1 MLGRAM
7 RELPMRRKS
16 WLADCGRRIRQ
27 RLRIPVTLCML
38 ALGLSFLPS
47 PPDVF
52 AAAVDDAFVAGYATA
67 VLERDFNLHAPSLQV
82 KDGLI
87 TVTAEDLGGADR
99 DEVLK
104 KLSSI
109 RGAVRAVVTH
119 AGMTSTDPASKLAG
133 QTPHLA
139 ARKGPGELGPPSD
152 PLPVGWLPEGHLF
165 SSLLADPRWP
175 HFSASY
181 QYHPNDKNV
190 RSVGAV
196 SFGET
201 IPLYR
206 TAAPM
211 MGQVE
216 LGLQA
221 GVFAIF
227 DLETKSRDL
236 VNADYFVAAM
246 AAYRTGN
253 VSALARLF
261 HQSSHLGDEFL
272 LRTRVERVNLSYEG
286 VDLKLSYD
294 FPFGFRLYG
303 GGRVLVDQEPSDLK
317 RLATQAGV
325 EFRSPRTIWGDRI
338 RPVAAL
344 DVQNHQENAWRT
356 DLSVR
361 AGIQF
366 ESLQVLGRNLQLLA
380 HYFNGYSPDGQFYKQ
395 KIEYIGLG
403 VHLNF

>member
-1 MLGRAM
+1 M
-7 RELPMRRKS
+7 RSKS
-16 WLADCGRRIRQ
+16 WLAGCGIMPMQHMRVRR
-27 RLRIPVTLCML
+27 L
-38 ALGLSFLPS
+38 ATFCTFALAGFFLAS
-47 PPDVF
+47 PASDVW
-52 AAAVDDAFVAGYATA
+52 AAASDDAFVAGYATA
-67 VLERDFNLHAPSLQV
+67 VLEREFNVRAPSLRV
-82 KDGLI
+82 KEGVI
-87 TVTAEDLGGADR
+87 TVTAEDLAGADR
-99 DEVLK
+99 EEVLRS
-104 KLSSI
+104 LSSI
-109 RGAVRAVVTH
+109 RGVRRVAVLGA
-119 AGMTSTDPASKLAG
+119 DPASPDPASTIALQPPPAD
-133 QTPHLA
+133 
-139 ARKGPGELGPPSD
+139 RGPGEVGPTSG

-165 SSLLADPRWP
+165 RPLLADPRWP

-181 QYHPNDKNV
+181 QYYPNDKNV

-227 DLETKSRDL
+227 DLEAKSKDL
-236 VNADYFVAAM
+236 VNADYFVAAL
-246 AAYRTGN
+246 AAYRTGG

-303 GGRVLVDQEPSDLK
+303 GGRVLFDQEPSDLK
-317 RLATQAGV
+317 PWATQAGV
-325 EFRSPRTIWGDRI
+325 EFRSPQTFWGGRI

-344 DVQNHQENAWRT
+344 DVQNHQENAWHT
-356 DLSVR
+356 DVSAR
-361 AGIQF
+361 AGMQF
-366 ESLQVLGRNLQLLA
+366 ENLRVLGRNLQLLV
-380 HYFNGYSPDGQFYKQ
+380 HYFNGYSPNGQFYKQ
-395 KIEYIGLG
+395 KIEYVGLG
-403 VHLNF
+403 VHFHF

>member
-1 MLGRAM
+1 
-7 RELPMRRKS
+7 
-16 WLADCGRRIRQ
+16 
-27 RLRIPVTLCML
+27 ML
-38 ALGLSFLPS
+38 AGKEHPIVERSLDLAEHGLS
-47 PPDVF
+47 
-52 AAAVDDAFVAGYATA
+52 
-67 VLERDFNLHAPSLQV
+67 
-82 KDGLI
+82 LI
-87 TVTAEDLGGADR
+87 ADR
-99 DEVLK
+99 
-104 KLSSI
+104 
-109 RGAVRAVVTH
+109 
-119 AGMTSTDPASKLAG
+119 
-133 QTPHLA
+133 
-139 ARKGPGELGPPSD
+139 GPGEVGPTSG
-152 PLPVGWLPEGHLF
+152 PLPVGWLPEGHVF
-165 SSLLADPRWP
+165 SPLLADPRWP

-181 QYHPNDKNV
+181 QYYPNDKNL
-190 RSVGAV
+190 RSVGAL

-206 TAAPM
+206 TASPV

-227 DLETKSRDL
+227 DLEAKSKDL
-236 VNADYFVAAM
+236 VNADYFVAAL

-303 GGRVLVDQEPSDLK
+303 GGRVLFDQEPSDLK
-317 RLATQAGV
+317 PWATQAGV
-325 EFRSPRTIWGDRI
+325 EFRSPQTFWGDRI

-344 DVQNHQENAWRT
+344 DVQNHQENAWHT
-356 DLSVR
+356 DVSAR
-361 AGIQF
+361 AGMQF
-366 ESLQVLGRNLQLLA
+366 ENLRVLGRNLQLLV
-380 HYFNGYSPDGQFYKQ
+380 HYFNGYSPNGQFYKQ

-403 VHLNF
+403 VHFHF

>member
-1 MLGRAM
+1 M
-7 RELPMRRKS
+7 RSKS
-16 WLADCGRRIRQ
+16 WLADCGIMPMQHMRV
-27 RLRIPVTLCML
+27 RLSVTLCTL
-38 ALGLSFLPS
+38 SLGLFFLAS
-47 PPDVF
+47 PASDVW
-52 AAAVDDAFVAGYATA
+52 AAASDDAFVAGYATA
-67 VLERDFNLHAPSLQV
+67 VLEREFNVRAPSLRV
-82 KDGLI
+82 KEGLI
-87 TVTAEDLGGADR
+87 TVTAEDLAGADR
-99 DEVLK
+99 EEVLRR
-104 KLSSI
+104 LSSI
-109 RGAVRAVVTH
+109 RGVLRVVVRNGETESADTVSEI
-119 AGMTSTDPASKLAG
+119 APQPPAAD
-133 QTPHLA
+133 
-139 ARKGPGELGPPSD
+139 RGPGEVGPPSG

-165 SSLLADPRWP
+165 RPLLADPRWP

-181 QYHPNDKNV
+181 QYYPNDKNV

-227 DLETKSRDL
+227 DLEAKSKDL
-236 VNADYFVAAM
+236 VNADYFVAAL

-286 VDLKLSYD
+286 VDLKVSYD
-294 FPFGFRLYG
+294 FPLGFRLYG
-303 GGRVLVDQEPSDLK
+303 GGRVLIDKDPSDLK
-317 RLATQAGV
+317 SWATQAGV
-325 EFRSPRTIWGDRI
+325 EFRSPLTFWGGRI

-356 DLSVR
+356 DVSAR

-366 ESLQVLGRNLQLLA
+366 ESLRVLGRNLQLLVQ
-380 HYFNGYSPDGQFYKQ
+380 YFNGYSPNGQFYKQ
-395 KIEYIGLG
+395 KIEYVGLG
-403 VHLNF
+403 VHFHF

>member
-1 MLGRAM
+1 M
-7 RELPMRRKS
+7 RSKS
-16 WLADCGRRIRQ
+16 WLADCGIMPMQHMRV
-27 RLRIPVTLCML
+27 RLSVTLCTL
-38 ALGLSFLPS
+38 SLGLFFLAS
-47 PPDVF
+47 PASDVW
-52 AAAVDDAFVAGYATA
+52 AAASDDAFVAGYATA
-67 VLERDFNLHAPSLQV
+67 VLEREFNVRAPSLRV
-82 KDGLI
+82 KEGLV
-87 TVTAEDLGGADR
+87 TVTAEDLAGADR
-99 DEVLK
+99 EEVLRR
-104 KLSSI
+104 LSSI
-109 RGAVRAVVTH
+109 RGVLRVVVRNAETESADTVSEI
-119 AGMTSTDPASKLAG
+119 ALQPPAAD
-133 QTPHLA
+133 
-139 ARKGPGELGPPSD
+139 RGPGEVGPTSG

-165 SSLLADPRWP
+165 RPLLADPRWP

-181 QYHPNDKNV
+181 QYYPNDKNV

-206 TAAPM
+206 TDAPIA
-211 MGQVE
+211 GQVE

-236 VNADYFVAAM
+236 LNADYFVAAL
-246 AAYRTGN
+246 AAYRTGG

-261 HQSSHLGDEFL
+261 HQSSHLGDEYL

-294 FPFGFRLYG
+294 FPYGFRLYG
-303 GGRVLVDQEPSDLK
+303 GGRVLFDQEPSDLK
-317 RLATQAGV
+317 PWATQGGV
-325 EFRSPRTIWGDRI
+325 EFRSPQTFWGGRI

-344 DVQNHQENAWRT
+344 DVQNHQENDWRA

-366 ESLQVLGRNLQLLA
+366 ESLRVLGRNLQLLV

-403 VHLNF
+403 VHFNF

>member
-1 MLGRAM
+1 M
-7 RELPMRRKS
+7 RSKS
-16 WLADCGRRIRQ
+16 WLADCGRRIGQ
-27 RLRIPVTLCML
+27 RLRIPVALCML
-38 ALGLSFLPS
+38 ALGLSFLPP

-52 AAAVDDAFVAGYATA
+52 AAAVDDSFVAGYATA
-67 VLERDFNLHAPSLQV
+67 VLEREFNVRAPSLRV
-82 KDGLI
+82 TEGLI
-87 TVTAEDLGGADR
+87 TVAAEDLVGADR
-99 DEVLK
+99 EEVLRG
-104 KLSSI
+104 LSSI
-109 RGAVRAVVTH
+109 RGVLRVVVL
-119 AGMTSTDPASKLAG
+119 SPDPASPDPASTIAL
-133 QTPHLA
+133 QPPA
-139 ARKGPGELGPPSD
+139 ADRGPGNVGPTSN
-152 PLPVGWLPEGHLF
+152 PLPVGWLPDGHLF
-165 SSLLADPRWP
+165 SPLLADPRWP

-181 QYHPNDKNV
+181 QYYPNDKNV

-216 LGLQA
+216 MGLQA
-221 GVFAIF
+221 GVFAVF

-236 VNADYFVAAM
+236 VNADYFVAAL
-246 AAYRTGN
+246 AAYRTGK

-261 HQSSHLGDEFL
+261 HQSSHLGDEYL

-303 GGRVLVDQEPSDLK
+303 GGRVLFDQEPSDLK
-317 RLATQAGV
+317 PWATQAGV
-325 EFRSPRTIWGDRI
+325 EFRSPRTFWGGRI

-344 DVQNHQENAWRT
+344 DVQNHQENGWRA
-356 DLSVR
+356 DVSAR

-366 ESLQVLGRNLQLLA
+366 ESLRVLGRNLQVLV
-380 HYFNGYSPDGQFYKQ
+380 HYFNGHSPNGQFYKQ
-395 KIEYIGLG
+395 KIEYVGLG
-403 VHLNF
+403 VHFHF

>member
-1 MLGRAM
+1 M
-7 RELPMRRKS
+7 RSKS
-16 WLADCGRRIRQ
+16 WLADCGIMPMQHMRV
-27 RLRIPVTLCML
+27 RLSVTLCTL
-38 ALGLSFLPS
+38 SLGLFFLAS
-47 PPDVF
+47 PASDVW
-52 AAAVDDAFVAGYATA
+52 AAASDDAFVAGYATA
-67 VLERDFNLHAPSLQV
+67 VLEREFNVRAPSLRV
-82 KDGLI
+82 KEGLI
-87 TVTAEDLGGADR
+87 TVTAEDLAGADR
-99 DEVLK
+99 EEVLRR
-104 KLSSI
+104 LSSI
-109 RGAVRAVVTH
+109 RGVLRVVVRNAETESADTVSEI
-119 AGMTSTDPASKLAG
+119 ALQPPAAD
-133 QTPHLA
+133 
-139 ARKGPGELGPPSD
+139 RGPGEVGPTSG
-152 PLPVGWLPEGHLF
+152 PLPVGWLPEGHVF
-165 SSLLADPRWP
+165 RPLLADPRWP

-181 QYHPNDKNV
+181 NYHINDKTV

-206 TAAPM
+206 TDAPIA
-211 MGQVE
+211 GQVE

-236 VNADYFVAAM
+236 LNADYFVAAL
-246 AAYRTGN
+246 AAYRMGG

-261 HQSSHLGDEFL
+261 HQSSHLGDEYL

-294 FPFGFRLYG
+294 FPYGFRLYG
-303 GGRVLVDQEPSDLK
+303 GGRVLFDQEPSDLK
-317 RLATQAGV
+317 PWATQGGV
-325 EFRSPRTIWGDRI
+325 EFRSPQTFWGGRI

-344 DVQNHQENAWRT
+344 DVQNHQENDWRA

-366 ESLQVLGRNLQLLA
+366 ESLRVLGRNLQLLVR
-380 HYFNGYSPDGQFYKQ
+380 YFNGYSPDGQFYKQ

-403 VHLNF
+403 VHFNF

>member
-1 MLGRAM
+1 MSALLSA
-7 RELPMRRKS
+7 LS
-16 WLADCGRRIRQ
+16 
-27 RLRIPVTLCML
+27 
-38 ALGLSFLPS
+38 LGLFFLGIPPS
-47 PPDVF
+47 NLV
-52 AAAVDDAFVAGYATA
+52 AAIPDDAFVAGYATA
-67 VLERDFNLHAPSLQV
+67 VLEREFNVRAPSLHV
-82 KDGLI
+82 REGLI
-87 TVTAEDLGGADR
+87 TVTAEDLAGANR
-99 DEVLK
+99 EEVLRR
-104 KLSSI
+104 LSSI
-109 RGAVRAVVTH
+109 RGVLRVVVLS
-119 AGMTSTDPASKLAG
+119 ADPASPDPASTIAL
-133 QTPHLA
+133 QPPA
-139 ARKGPGELGPPSD
+139 ADRGPGNVGATSD

-165 SSLLADPRWP
+165 SPLLADPRWP

-181 QYHPNDKNV
+181 QYYPNDTNV

-221 GVFAIF
+221 GVFAVF
-227 DLETKSRDL
+227 DLEAKSKDL
-236 VNADYFVAAM
+236 LNADYFVAAL

-303 GGRVLVDQEPSDLK
+303 GGRVLFDQEPSDLK
-317 RLATQAGV
+317 PWATQGGV
-325 EFRSPRTIWGDRI
+325 EFRSPQTFWGGRI

-344 DVQNHQENAWRT
+344 DVQNHQENGWRT
-356 DLSVR
+356 DVSAR

-366 ESLQVLGRNLQLLA
+366 ESLRVLGRNLQLLV
-380 HYFNGYSPDGQFYKQ
+380 HYFNGYSPNGQFYKQ
-395 KIEYIGLG
+395 KIEYVGLG
-403 VHLNF
+403 VHFHF

>member
-1 MLGRAM
+1 MRGTSCLAGRGTLIFQPVRVRMVAMLCTF
-7 RELPMRRKS
+7 S
-16 WLADCGRRIRQ
+16 
-27 RLRIPVTLCML
+27 
-38 ALGLSFLPS
+38 LGLFFLLFPVS
-47 PPDVF
+47 DVD
-52 AAAVDDAFVAGYATA
+52 AAASDDAFVAGYATA
-67 VLERDFNLHAPSLQV
+67 VLEREFNVRAPSLRV
-82 KDGLI
+82 TEGLV
-87 TVTAEDLGGADR
+87 TVTAEDLAGADR
-99 DEVLK
+99 EEALRR
-104 KLSSI
+104 LSSI
-109 RGAVRAVVTH
+109 RGVLRVVVLS
-119 AGMTSTDPASKLAG
+119 AESASPDPASTIAL
-133 QTPHLA
+133 QPPA
-139 ARKGPGELGPPSD
+139 ADRRTGNVGHASD

-165 SSLLADPRWP
+165 SPLLADPRWP

-181 QYHPNDKNV
+181 QYYPDDKNV

-206 TAAPM
+206 TVAPM

-227 DLETKSRDL
+227 DLEAESKDL
-236 VNADYFVAAM
+236 VNADYFLAAL

-261 HQSSHLGDEFL
+261 HQSAHLGDEFL

-286 VDLKLSYD
+286 VDFKLSYD

-303 GGRVLVDQEPSDLK
+303 GGRVLVDPEPSDLK
-317 RLATQAGV
+317 PWATQAGV
-325 EFRSPRTIWGDRI
+325 EFRSPQTFWGGRI

-344 DVQNHQENAWRT
+344 DVQNHQENGWRA
-356 DLSVR
+356 DVSAR

-366 ESLQVLGRNLQLLA
+366 ESLRVLGRNLQLLV
-380 HYFNGYSPDGQFYKQ
+380 HYFNGYSPNGQFYKQ
-395 KIEYIGLG
+395 TIEHVGLG
-403 VHLNF
+403 VHFHF

>member
-1 MLGRAM
+1 M
-7 RELPMRRKS
+7 RSKS
-16 WLADCGRRIRQ
+16 WLADCGIMPMQHMRV
-27 RLRIPVTLCML
+27 RLSVTLCTL
-38 ALGLSFLPS
+38 SLGLFFLAS
-47 PPDVF
+47 PASDVW
-52 AAAVDDAFVAGYATA
+52 AAASDDAFVAGYATA
-67 VLERDFNLHAPSLQV
+67 VLEREFNVSAPSLRV
-82 KDGLI
+82 KEGLI
-87 TVTAEDLGGADR
+87 TVTAEDLAGADR
-99 DEVLK
+99 EEVLRR
-104 KLSSI
+104 LSSI
-109 RGAVRAVVTH
+109 RGVLRVVVLS
-119 AGMTSTDPASKLAG
+119 ADPASPDPASTIALQPPA
-133 QTPHLA
+133 TD
-139 ARKGPGELGPPSD
+139 RGPGEVGPTSG

-165 SSLLADPRWP
+165 GPLLADPRWP

-181 QYHPNDKNV
+181 QYYPNDKNV

-236 VNADYFVAAM
+236 VNADYFVAAL
-246 AAYRTGN
+246 AAYRAEN

-317 RLATQAGV
+317 PWATQAGV
-325 EFRSPRTIWGDRI
+325 EFRSPQTFWGGRI

-344 DVQNHQENAWRT
+344 DVQNHQENAWHT
-356 DLSVR
+356 DVSAR

-366 ESLQVLGRNLQLLA
+366 EALRVLGRNLQVLL
-380 HYFNGYSPDGQFYKQ
+380 HYFNGYSPNGQFYKQ
-395 KIEYIGLG
+395 KIEYVGLG
-403 VHLNF
+403 VHFHF

>member
-1 MLGRAM
+1 M
-7 RELPMRRKS
+7 RSKS
-16 WLADCGRRIRQ
+16 WLAGCGIMPMHHMRVRR
-27 RLRIPVTLCML
+27 L
-38 ALGLSFLPS
+38 ATFCTFALAGFFLAS
-47 PPDVF
+47 PASDVW
-52 AAAVDDAFVAGYATA
+52 AAASDDAFVAGYATA
-67 VLERDFNLHAPSLQV
+67 VLEREFNVRAPSLRV
-82 KDGLI
+82 KEGVI
-87 TVTAEDLGGADR
+87 TVTAEDLAGADR
-99 DEVLK
+99 EEVLRR
-104 KLSSI
+104 LSGI
-109 RGAVRAVVTH
+109 RGVRRVAVLGADP
-119 AGMTSTDPASKLAG
+119 ASTDPAATIALQPPPAD
-133 QTPHLA
+133 
-139 ARKGPGELGPPSD
+139 RGPGNVGPTSD
-152 PLPVGWLPEGHLF
+152 PLPVGWLPEGHVF
-165 SSLLADPRWP
+165 SPLLADPRWP

-181 QYHPNDKNV
+181 QYYPNDKNL
-190 RSVGAV
+190 RSVGAL

-206 TAAPM
+206 TASPV

-227 DLETKSRDL
+227 DLEAKSKDL
-236 VNADYFVAAM
+236 VNADYFVAAL

-303 GGRVLVDQEPSDLK
+303 GGRVLFDQEPSDLK
-317 RLATQAGV
+317 PWATQAGV
-325 EFRSPRTIWGDRI
+325 EFRSPQTFWGDRI

-344 DVQNHQENAWRT
+344 DVQNHQENAWCTDVSART
-356 DLSVR
+356 
-361 AGIQF
+361 GIQF
-366 ESLQVLGRNLQLLA
+366 DGLRVLGRNLQILL
-380 HYFNGYSPDGQFYKQ
+380 HYFNGYSPNGQFYKQ

-403 VHLNF
+403 VHFHF

>member
-1 MLGRAM
+1 MPVPHR
-7 RELPMRRKS
+7 
-16 WLADCGRRIRQ
+16 
-27 RLRIPVTLCML
+27 RLRLWVTLCSL
-38 ALGLSFLPS
+38 WLGLFCLAS
-47 PPDVF
+47 
-52 AAAVDDAFVAGYATA
+52 AAADGWAAATDDAFVAGYATA
-67 VLERDFNLHAPSLQV
+67 VLEREFNVRAPSLRV
-82 KDGLI
+82 TEGLI
-87 TVTAEDLGGADR
+87 TVTAEDLVGADR
-99 DEVLK
+99 EEVLRR
-104 KLSSI
+104 LSSI
-109 RGAVRAVVTH
+109 RGVLRVVVLS
-119 AGMTSTDPASKLAG
+119 ADPASPDPVSTIVL
-133 QTPHLA
+133 QPPA
-139 ARKGPGELGPPSD
+139 ADQGPGNAGPPSD
-152 PLPVGWLPEGHLF
+152 PLPVGFLPEGHLF
-165 SSLLADPRWP
+165 SPLLADPRWP

-181 QYHPNDKNV
+181 QYYPNDKNV

-206 TAAPM
+206 TTAPM

-227 DLETKSRDL
+227 DLEAKSKDL
-236 VNADYFVAAM
+236 VNADYFVAAL

-294 FPFGFRLYG
+294 FPLGFRLYG
-303 GGRVLVDQEPSDLK
+303 GGRVLFDQEPSDLK
-317 RLATQAGV
+317 PWATQAGV
-325 EFRSPRTIWGDRI
+325 EFRSPQTFWEGRI

-344 DVQNHQENAWRT
+344 DVQNHQENGWRA
-356 DLSVR
+356 DVSVR

-366 ESLQVLGRNLQLLA
+366 ESLRVLGRNLQVLVQ
-380 HYFNGYSPDGQFYKQ
+380 YFNGHSPNGQFYKQ
-395 KIEYIGLG
+395 KVEYVGLG
-403 VHLNF
+403 VHFHF

>member
-1 MLGRAM
+1 M
-7 RELPMRRKS
+7 RSKS
-16 WLADCGRRIRQ
+16 WLAGCGIMPMHHMRVRR
-27 RLRIPVTLCML
+27 L
-38 ALGLSFLPS
+38 ATFCTFALAGFFLAS
-47 PPDVF
+47 PASDVW
-52 AAAVDDAFVAGYATA
+52 AAASDDAFVAGYATA
-67 VLERDFNLHAPSLQV
+67 VLEREFNVRAPSLRV
-82 KDGLI
+82 KEGVI
-87 TVTAEDLGGADR
+87 TVTAEDLAGADR
-99 DEVLK
+99 EEVLRR
-104 KLSSI
+104 LSGI
-109 RGAVRAVVTH
+109 RGVRRVAVLGA
-119 AGMTSTDPASKLAG
+119 DPASPDPASTIALQPPPAD
-133 QTPHLA
+133 
-139 ARKGPGELGPPSD
+139 RGPGNVGPTSD
-152 PLPVGWLPEGHLF
+152 PLPVGWLPEGHVF
-165 SSLLADPRWP
+165 SPLLADPRWP

-181 QYHPNDKNV
+181 QYYPNDKNL
-190 RSVGAV
+190 RSVGAL

-206 TAAPM
+206 TASPV

-227 DLETKSRDL
+227 DLEAKSKDL
-236 VNADYFVAAM
+236 VNADYFVAAL

-303 GGRVLVDQEPSDLK
+303 GGRVLFDQEPSDLK
-317 RLATQAGV
+317 PWATQAGV
-325 EFRSPRTIWGDRI
+325 EFRSPQTFWGDRI

-344 DVQNHQENAWRT
+344 DVQNHQENAWHT
-356 DLSVR
+356 DVSAR
-361 AGIQF
+361 AGMQF
-366 ESLQVLGRNLQLLA
+366 ENLRVLGRNLQLLV
-380 HYFNGYSPDGQFYKQ
+380 HYFNGYSPNGQFYKQ

-403 VHLNF
+403 VHFHF

>member
-1 MLGRAM
+1 MV
-7 RELPMRRKS
+7 
-16 WLADCGRRIRQ
+16 
-27 RLRIPVTLCML
+27 VTLCTL
-38 ALGLSFLPS
+38 WLGLFWLAS
-47 PPDVF
+47 PAADGW
-52 AAAVDDAFVAGYATA
+52 AAASDDAFVAGYATA
-67 VLERDFNLHAPSLQV
+67 VLERDFNVRAPSLRV
-82 KDGLI
+82 TDGLV
-87 TVTAEDLGGADR
+87 TVTAEDLAGADR
-99 DEVLK
+99 EEVLRR
-104 KLSSI
+104 LSSV
-109 RGAVRAVVTH
+109 RGVLRVVVLS
-119 AGMTSTDPASKLAG
+119 ADPASSDPASTHAV
-133 QTPHLA
+133 QPPA
-139 ARKGPGELGPPSD
+139 ADRGPGNVGLPSD

-165 SSLLADPRWP
+165 SPLLADPRWP

-181 QYHPNDKNV
+181 QYYPNDQNV
-190 RSVGAV
+190 RSIGAV

-211 MGQVE
+211 NGQVE

-227 DLETKSRDL
+227 DLETKSTDL
-236 VNADYFVAAM
+236 VNADYFLTAL

-253 VSALARLF
+253 VSALARLL

-303 GGRVLVDQEPSDLK
+303 GGSVLFDQEPSDLK
-317 RLATQAGV
+317 PWATQAGV
-325 EFRSPRTIWGDRI
+325 EFRSPQTFWGGRI

-344 DVQNHQENAWRT
+344 DVQNHQENEWRA
-356 DLSVR
+356 DVSAR

-366 ESLQVLGRNLQLLA
+366 ESLQVLGRNLQLLVQ
-380 HYFNGYSPDGQFYKQ
+380 YFNGYSPNGQFYKE
-395 KIEYIGLG
+395 KVEYVGLG
-403 VHLNF
+403 VHFHF

>member
-1 MLGRAM
+1 M
-7 RELPMRRKS
+7 RSKS
-16 WLADCGRRIRQ
+16 WLAGCGIMPMQHMRV
-27 RLRIPVTLCML
+27 RLSVTLCTL
-38 ALGLSFLPS
+38 WLGLFFLAS
-47 PPDVF
+47 PASDVW
-52 AAAVDDAFVAGYATA
+52 AAASDDAFVAGYATA
-67 VLERDFNLHAPSLQV
+67 VLEREFNVRAPSLRV
-82 KDGLI
+82 KEGVI
-87 TVTAEDLGGADR
+87 TVTAEDLAGADR
-99 DEVLK
+99 EEVLRR
-104 KLSSI
+104 LSGI
-109 RGAVRAVVTH
+109 RGVRRVAVLGADP
-119 AGMTSTDPASKLAG
+119 ASTDPAATIALQPPPAD
-133 QTPHLA
+133 
-139 ARKGPGELGPPSD
+139 RGPGNVGPTSD
-152 PLPVGWLPEGHLF
+152 PLPVGWLPEGHVF
-165 SSLLADPRWP
+165 SPLLADPRWP

-181 QYHPNDKNV
+181 QYYPNDKNL
-190 RSVGAV
+190 RSVGAL

-206 TAAPM
+206 TASPV

-227 DLETKSRDL
+227 DLEAKSKDL
-236 VNADYFVAAM
+236 VNADYFVAAL

-303 GGRVLVDQEPSDLK
+303 GGRVLFDQEPSDLK
-317 RLATQAGV
+317 PWATQAGV
-325 EFRSPRTIWGDRI
+325 EFRSPQTFWGDRI

-344 DVQNHQENAWRT
+344 DVQNHQENAWHT
-356 DLSVR
+356 DVSAR
-361 AGIQF
+361 AGMQF
-366 ESLQVLGRNLQLLA
+366 ENLRVLGRNLQLLV
-380 HYFNGYSPDGQFYKQ
+380 HYFNGYSPNGQFYKQ

-403 VHLNF
+403 VHFHF